1 MNDLIVYALVFAAV
15 FLPMAVW
22 KRDASADATMPDV
35 GWNNLPFVFKLLWRP
50 SYLLENAIG
59 AKLSFLLPKVDRKYR
74 DMISASGLPLTPGR
88 VFVCQI
94 LLVPAVTLLGAFVF
108 GIVSG
113 SLKLG
118 NSTGAT
124 AFVVLFSI
132 VVGWNIP
139 VINLQNY
146 AERRQMEI
154 SKALPFAIDLIGAA
168 MRSGLEFGAALRY
181 YTSLGRGGALE
192 DEFKRVLQDVSL
204 GKPFTESLQNMA
216 DRVHIKSFTAF
227 VGVISYGAE
236 IGASIAAT
244 LKIHGAEMR
253 RERFALAERKAAR
266 APSLIIFPLAV
277 FIMPAVFIIIFVP
290 VLMQYQ
296 ATRGM

>member
-1 MNDLIVYALVFAAV
+1 MNDLIAYALVFAAV

-22 KRDASADATMPDV
+22 RRDASVESAMPDA
-35 GWNNLPFVFKLLWRP
+35 GWNNLPFVFKLLWKP

-59 AKLSFLLPKVDRKYR
+59 AKLSLLLPKVERKYR

-88 VFVCQI
+88 VFVCQV
-94 LLVPAVTLLGAFVF
+94 LLVPAVTIFGGSVF
-108 GIVSG
+108 GVLTEL
-113 SLKLG
+113 LKFECPHG
-118 NSTGAT
+118 VT
-124 AFVVLFSI
+124 AFAVLFCI

-146 AERRQMEI
+146 AERRQTEI
-154 SKALPFAIDLIGAA
+154 TKALPFAIDLIGAA
-168 MRSGLEFGAALRY
+168 MRSGLEFSAALRY
-181 YTSLGRGGALE
+181 YTGLGCGGALE
-192 DEFKRVLQDVSL
+192 EEFKRVLQDVSL

-216 DRVHIKSFTAF
+216 ERVHIKSFTAF
-227 VGVISYGAE
+227 VGVVSYGAE

-253 RERFALAERKAAR
+253 RERFGLAERKAAR

-290 VLMQYQ
+290 VVMQYQ